1 MRTSGFSRSSG
12 GQFNINL
19 TARSCSALTSERFLY
34 ENDDGI
40 DMSIMCHSKFQRI
53 NKEKVMLNRTV
64 GNYDL
69 GFCCVKSK
77 SKDTR

>member
-1 MRTSGFSRSSG
+1 MRTSGFSKSSG

-40 DMSIMCHSKFQRI
+40 DMSIMCHSKF
-53 NKEKVMLNRTV
+53 
-64 GNYDL
+64 
-69 GFCCVKSK
+69 
-77 SKDTR
+77 